1 MNVLKTVNIVIGLVL
16 VALLM
21 FAGSYLEKL
30 LNQGGGQTDKYVP
43 MKTAS
48 PCDLNSQTC
57 MANIEQRSV
66 RLRFKQTVKYL
77 TRFDVEVV
85 TDGFASSEI
94 ESMSVDFS
102 MLDMTMGIN
111 RFSLKRTDKKD
122 VWQGMAI
129 LPVCIT
135 GRSDWRVKL
144 YLANSQ
150 TDYIAIFNLEVEK

>member
-1 MNVLKTVNIVIGLVL
+1 VNVLKTVNIVIGLVL

-30 LNQGGGQTDKYVP
+30 LNQGDGQKDKYVL
-43 MKTAS
+43 MKTTS
-48 PCDLNSQTC
+48 PCDLNSQAC

-94 ESMSVDFS
+94 EAMSIDFS